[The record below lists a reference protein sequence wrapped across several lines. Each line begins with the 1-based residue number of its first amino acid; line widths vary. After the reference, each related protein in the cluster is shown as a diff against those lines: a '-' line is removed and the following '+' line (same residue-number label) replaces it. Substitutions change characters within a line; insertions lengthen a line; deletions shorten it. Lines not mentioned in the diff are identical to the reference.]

1 MHCVWDVKGRGE
13 GKRGLGRG
21 EERGREGEGERG
33 REGEGERGKEGEG
46 GEGEIEGGRDIF
58 ILTFKASSICC
69 FRKSSSS
76 FFFSAR
82 AFLAFCTNSV
92 RKRGKMPLK
101 PM

>member
-1 MHCVWDVKGRGE
+1 MGSKDVASKERTQRRWRKGGM
-13 GKRGLGRG
+13 
-21 EERGREGEGERG
+21 
-33 REGEGERGKEGEG
+33 
-46 GEGEIEGGRDIF
+46 EGEIEGGRDIF